1 MNVTTTH
8 NGIRRE
14 DCTFHN
20 SREQKEIL
28 NEGVTDK
35 ISEKGDGALNTPV
48 SLTPEQAKR
57 YFQEQAESSN
67 TTSAKTFFLT
77 MIKWIDELEQFR
89 REKTKQIW
97 KQTQQE
103 HFDETVEDI

>member
-1 MNVTTTH
+1 MSTTTTH
-8 NGIRRE
+8 NGIKVE
-14 DCTFHN
+14 DCTFRD

-28 NEGVTDK
+28 NEGVSDTGVSD
-35 ISEKGDGALNTPV
+35 EGATTPV
-48 SLTPEQAKR
+48 SLTPEQAKH
-57 YFQEQAESSN
+57 YFQEQADCSR
-67 TTSAKTFFLT
+67 TASARTFFLT